1 MTPAEPVIVT
11 IPADAGDTERLSPKL
26 IVPAVPTV
34 EPLSLTMTPEPEA
47 VIPVSPE
54 PSPTKLVAVTTPVI
68 LISVSYTH
76 LTLPTNREV

>member
-1 MTPAEPVIVT
+1 MTPAVIVT

-68 LISVSYTH
+68 SVSYTH